1 MDIHNDVILSP
12 WQESWHREFHLEKQ
26 CLIGILQANEH
37 DVEIFHVGSTSVK
50 GMISKPI
57 IDILICPD
65 DKTEPGIIASELEG
79 FGYRNLGECGRPG
92 RFFLSSG
99 DEPGKTFYVHVCHK
113 SHQVAQDQLLFQKL
127 LRTSPEIFKG
137 YFHLKLVLA
146 DAFPEARFEYR
157 EAKGAYVNGILSAY
171 RLGNHSDSELAKRE
185 GTMETGL

>member
-1 MDIHNDVILSP
+1 MDLHNDVILSP
-12 WQESWHREFHLEKQ
+12 WQESWHRAFHLEKQ
-26 CLIGILQANEH
+26 CLIGILQANEY
-37 DVEIFHVGSTSVK
+37 DVEVFHVGSTSVE
-50 GMISKPI
+50 GLIAKPI

-65 DKTEPGIIASELEG
+65 NATDPGTIASELER

-92 RFFLSSG
+92 RYFLSSG

-171 RLGNHSDSELAKRE
+171 RLGNHTDSELAKRV